1 MTRQLTIS
9 ARLWLAIGFFAIAII
24 GLLAVTS
31 VRTNALQKEARL
43 LQERQEKV
51 LDDASRWAGLTETN
65 AQRAVASIVASDDAV
80 AAHFKDPIAA
90 TTDRISEL
98 QKSLE
103 GMATSDVEKAQLA
116 KIAAARKVYVDSRN
130 AALAK
135 RKEGDIEGSRQMLQ
149 ASVLPAVTAY
159 LDEQRAFVT
168 LQEKQGAGL
177 RDRIE
182 QERVQTV
189 IASGVVALLVL
200 AVMAIAGR
208 SLIGSI
214 VKPLRDAA
222 DASRRIGEGDLTVD
236 VDTSRSDE
244 IGELLRAVSEMRDSL
259 RGLVGHV
266 RQSAES
272 IEVASSEVAQ
282 GNADLSQR
290 TEVTASHLQQ
300 VASSMAQVSGTA
312 HQSADSSRTANQLAS
327 SAATVAQRGGTVVS
341 QVVST
346 MDEIQASSR
355 KIADIIGTIDGIAF
369 QTNILALNAAVEAA
383 RAGEQGRGFAVVAG
397 EVRSLAQRSA
407 EAAREI
413 KSLIGTSVDKVEAGS
428 RLVKDAGSTMGELVA
443 SVQRVSDIIGE
454 ISAASGEQ
462 SQGIGQVSTAVTQLD
477 QMTQQNAALVEESA
491 AAAESLKDQAQRL
504 GQLVQRFR
512 VDGAHGFTAASASAP
527 RPAASAKPA
536 VVPTLRTEVEAPAW
550 PAAERRGAD
559 RAKNVV
565 RPAFNKPATSAD
577 APSPAPAPAPLR
589 SGTDDDWETF

>member
-1 MTRQLTIS
+1 MTIS
-9 ARLWLAIGFFAIAII
+9 ARLWLASASSRSDM
-24 GLLAVTS
+24 LAVTS

-116 KIAAARKVYVDSRN
+116 KIAAARKVYVDSRK

-346 MDEIQASSR
+346 MDEIQAAEGVGVHAQVAEGQAGVQPRPGPPPAGAGGHEEGQQVLVGRVHQRACGAGGGSPAARPVAAPRCARRTSRGRPCSRAWPARPCRRRGRRPKHAAQVVRDAAAAHDQHALGGQRRQRRPSANSSR
-355 KIADIIGTIDGIAF
+355 RAPVRRPGQRQHRDVGAPGTG
-369 QTNILALNAAVEAA
+369 
-383 RAGEQGRGFAVVAG
+383 
-397 EVRSLAQRSA
+397 
-407 EAAREI
+407 
-413 KSLIGTSVDKVEAGS
+413 
-428 RLVKDAGSTMGELVA
+428 
-443 SVQRVSDIIGE
+443 
-454 ISAASGEQ
+454 
-462 SQGIGQVSTAVTQLD
+462 
-477 QMTQQNAALVEESA
+477 SA
-491 AAAESLKDQAQRL
+491 AASRCRGPARLRRARAPAGRRLQQR
-504 GQLVQRFR
+504 GTR
-512 VDGAHGFTAASASAP
+512 AASAGAP
-527 RPAASAKPA
+527 GAS
-536 VVPTLRTEVEAPAW
+536 
-550 PAAERRGAD
+550 
-559 RAKNVV
+559 
-565 RPAFNKPATSAD
+565 
-577 APSPAPAPAPLR
+577 
-589 SGTDDDWETF
+589 